1 MGTVIDAHFTDEET
15 ENPSNWPKD
24 TQLGSDTGRNAI
36 QTDWLQS
43 PFS

>member
-1 MGTVIDAHFTDEET
+1 MGTVTDPHFTDEEI

-36 QTDWLQS
+36 QTDGLQS